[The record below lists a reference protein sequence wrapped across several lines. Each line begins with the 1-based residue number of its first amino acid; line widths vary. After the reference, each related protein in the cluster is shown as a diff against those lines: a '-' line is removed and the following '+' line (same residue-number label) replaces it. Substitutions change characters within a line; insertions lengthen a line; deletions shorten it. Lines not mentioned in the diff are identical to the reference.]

1 MLRRA
6 ALVLLL
12 LLCASAVLGQA
23 TATDSQTLQA
33 MLLEIRQL
41 RQDLQTSAIAARRAQ
56 ILIYRL
62 HIQEAVVAQVT
73 QRFDAAKSSVEQAR
87 NQRRYN
93 ENQIKQYEEM
103 RDQAQDEAQRKQF
116 DAWIANLKWQIEAL
130 GPEEQEA
137 QTTQL
142 EVEEQARIEQ
152 AKLSRLENELDELDR
167 AVMTAT
173 LRRDSSQVSA
183 TKPQ

>member
-23 TATDSQTLQA
+23 TASDSQTLQA

-62 HIQEAVVAQVT
+62 HIQQAVVAQVT
-73 QRFDAAKSSVEQAR
+73 QRFDAAKSSVEGFR
-87 NQRRYN
+87 YQRKYH

-103 RDQAQDEAQRKQF
+103 RDQAQDEAQRKQSEG
-116 DAWIANLKWQIEAL
+116 WIANLKAQIETL
-130 GPEEQEA
+130 GPAEQEA
-137 QTTQL
+137 QTAQL
-142 EVEEQARIEQ
+142 EIEEQARIEQ

-173 LRRDSSQVSA
+173 LRQDPSQVSA

>member
-12 LLCASAVLGQA
+12 FLCASAALGQA

-33 MLLEIRQL
+33 MLAEIHQL

-62 HIQEAVVAQVT
+62 HLQETVVAQVI
-73 QRFDAAKSSVEQAR
+73 QRLDAAKSYVEQLR
-87 NQRRYN
+87 NQRRYHESRIKEN
-93 ENQIKQYEEM
+93 EEWK
-103 RDQAQDEAQRKQF
+103 DQAQTDDQRTQFENTIAELKAQMETF
-116 DAWIANLKWQIEAL
+116 
-130 GPEEQEA
+130 GPAEQEA

-142 EVEEQARIEQ
+142 EIEEQARIEQ
-152 AKLSRLENELDELDR
+152 AKLNRLENELDELDR
-167 AVMTAT
+167 AVMTTA
-173 LRRDSSQVSA
+173 LRQDPTQRPSTKSQ
-183 TKPQ
+183 